1 MIIIFDLDDTLYSRQ
16 NFINAAIK
24 NIVHFVY
31 LKNKKLSKKVLF
43 KILHKIFKDSNI
55 KLKLNF
61 FLKKIFLSKKYLKD
75 CVNIFRYS
83 KKKISPYKDA
93 MSILNIHKNKCYL
106 ITDGNK
112 LVQKNK
118 IEQLGVK
125 KFFKKIF
132 ITNTYGLKYQKPS
145 LFCFKK
151 IRKIEKCSFSQMVYI
166 GDNPKKDFVNCNKV
180 GILTVRLLRGEF
192 KTLRIAKNF
201 DAKYKIK
208 NLKEVNKLFG

>member
-16 NFINAAIK
+16 SFVRSGIENVVDFI
-24 NIVHFVY
+24 Y
-31 LKNKKLSKKVLF
+31 LKNKKKSKKNLF
-43 KILHKIFKDSNI
+43 KILSKVYQNYNI

-61 FLKKIFLSKKYLKD
+61 FLKELFLSKKYLKD
-75 CVNIFRYS
+75 CINIFRYS
-83 KKKISPYKDA
+83 KKKIFLYKDA
-93 MSILNIHKNKCYL
+93 KNILKFYKKKCYL

-112 LVQKNK
+112 LVQQGK
-118 IEQLGVK
+118 IHQLGIK

-132 ITNTYGLKYQKPS
+132 ITNIYGIKYQKPS

-151 IRKIEKCSFSQMVYI
+151 IKRLEKCSFDQMVYI
-166 GDNPKKDFVNCNKV
+166 ADNPKKDFVNCNKV

-192 KTLRIAKNF
+192 KNLKVTRNF

-208 NLKEVNKLFG
+208 DLKEINELFS

>member
-1 MIIIFDLDDTLYSRQ
+1 LIIIFDLDDTLYSRQ

-31 LKNKKLSKKVLF
+31 SENKKISKKVLF
-43 KILHKIFKDSNI
+43 KILHKIFEDSNI

-75 CVNIFRYS
+75 CINIFRYS
-83 KKKISPYKDA
+83 KKNISLYKDA
-93 MSILNIHKNKCYL
+93 KSILNIHKNKCYL

-125 KFFKKIF
+125 KFFKKLNYIAYQYKSDDWIF
-132 ITNTYGLKYQKPS
+132 FPKESK
-145 LFCFKK
+145 FCVNNAP
-151 IRKIEKCSFSQMVYI
+151 KIE
-166 GDNPKKDFVNCNKV
+166 
-180 GILTVRLLRGEF
+180 L
-192 KTLRIAKNF
+192 
-201 DAKYKIK
+201 
-208 NLKEVNKLFG
+208 